1 MTIDDYIL
9 AQEEAA
15 QPVLRAV
22 CAVIRAHVGEAQE
35 RMSWQMPT
43 WWRGRN
49 LIHFA
54 AQKKH
59 VGIYPGPEAVEA
71 FTAELDEKGF
81 KHSKGAIQMPYGR
94 EDLELLGRIAAWCG
108 KHNGKNL
115 NRE

>member
-15 QPVLRAV
+15 QPVLQAV

-71 FTAELDEKGF
+71 FTPELDEKGF

-108 KHNGKNL
+108 KHNGKT
-115 NRE
+115 